1 MSLSQLQQTM
11 ANLRLSLAEIKNKEQ
26 QLESMISQFRTQ
38 LRRLPRQVIY
48 GKTTLEASISA
59 MGEIEERLGDS
70 LAMQRRLLAIKK
82 AALDELAALESVK
95 QVDEARSALANLK
108 QQIDIGGEE
117 ADTLSE
123 IKRLE
128 QFIAE
133 HSKMAEA
140 AITESYQARTEMAQE
155 GNQSSR

>member
-11 ANLRLSLAEIKNKEQ
+11 ATLRLSLAEIKNKEQ
-26 QLESMISQFRTQ
+26 HIDSMISQFRTQ

-48 GKTTLEASISA
+48 GKTTLDASISA

-70 LAMQRRLLAIKK
+70 LAVQRRLLAIKK
-82 AALDELAALESVK
+82 ASQDELAALESVK

-108 QQIDIGGEE
+108 QQILDYGEK
-117 ADTLSE
+117 AATLTE

-133 HSKMAEA
+133 HSKMAEL
-140 AITESYQARTEMAQE
+140 AITESYQSRSETVQE
-155 GNQSSR
+155 GNQSPR